1 MTDDVLAIPGAPEPR
16 DRTNDHLTLRLGD
29 HPEVL
34 HAHRPPLAVLLDL
47 ITAMDASDP
56 MAQAAAFNGL
66 LDEVLAEESVAH
78 VRERFA
84 DRDDDLDLDSPEVEN
99 LFKVLVGLW
108 YEGPTRKPSASS
120 PSSGPRSGGRPST
133 GRRR

>member
-1 MTDDVLAIPGAPEPR
+1 MDDSTILAIPGAPTPR
-16 DRTNDHLTLRLGD
+16 DRTNDVLALRLGD

-34 HAHRPPLAVLLDL
+34 TAHRPPLAVLLDL
-47 ITAMDASDP
+47 ITAMDSGDT
-56 MAQAAAFNGL
+56 MAQAAAFNTL

-78 VRERFA
+78 VRARFA

-108 YEGPTRKPSASS
+108 YEGPTRRPSGSS
-120 PSSGPRSGGRPST
+120 PSRGPAGRTST
-133 GRRR
+133 GTRR